1 MTDVYESP
9 SGFVKLEIREGGMSA
24 WLTIHSHT
32 GLVNET
38 EILELI
44 DRAGIKS
51 GFEDAQR
58 YIREQNLEKD
68 FDSAFPLAM
77 CQSSAAG
84 TKLNYYFDI
93 HKNRRLSPSPDP
105 ALLPNLEYVEAGTIV
120 ADYSSNL
127 FDRQGSIYNIF
138 GEIIAN
144 PEIDPG
150 VSDNLA
156 GSGIS
161 FDPQRNAFVAAKT
174 GYPYIDEEDKIC
186 LLDSIILGTELRDY
200 SYPLHIP
207 VDMVYQGDLE
217 NAEIYCRGAM
227 QINGSVKSSLL
238 HTGNDLEISGELTE
252 SQVRCEGNLRL
263 GTIRKCSQPVL
274 VLGNLNCQSII
285 ESSVLCQG
293 KIELSRLIDRS
304 VVVTDGGLS
313 GSFESCIQ
321 DSHLQAC
328 ASIEAGNL
336 GRVDGDANELE
347 ITISPFNKA
356 ILTRLTKE
364 LIRYK
369 EQGNGA
375 GEEAQKIQDEI
386 KACEQQLDQQLN
398 KFLRRSREERYRIR
412 IHGDVHPP
420 TEIRILKH
428 SYSITSYQNSL
439 LLEEKD

>member
-1 MTDVYESP
+1 
-9 SGFVKLEIREGGMSA
+9 MSA
-24 WLTIHSHT
+24 WLTIDNHK
-32 GLVNET
+32 GLINER

-51 GFEDAQR
+51 GIEDAQR

-68 FDSAFPLAM
+68 FGTAFPVAL
-77 CQSSAAG
+77 CQNGTTG

-93 HKNRRLSPSPDP
+93 HKNRRLSPSMDP
-105 ALLPNLEYVEAGTIV
+105 ANLPGLEYVEAGTIV

-138 GEIIAN
+138 GEIIPN

-150 VSDNLA
+150 ISRA
-156 GSGIS
+156 QTGQGIS
-161 FDPQRNAFVAAKT
+161 FSTSRNAFVAEKT
-174 GYPYIDEEDKIC
+174 GYPYLDEESRIC
-186 LLDSIILGTELRDY
+186 LLDSIILGTELQDY

-227 QINGSVKSSLL
+227 QINGSVKHSLL
-238 HTGNDLEISGELTE
+238 HSGGDLEISGELIE
-252 SQVRCEGNLRL
+252 SQVRCEGNLKL
-263 GTIRKCSQPVL
+263 GTIRNCSQAVL
-274 VLGNLNCQSII
+274 VLADLFCQSIL

-293 KIELSRLIDRS
+293 RIELERLIDRS
-304 VVVTDGGLS
+304 VVVADGGLT
-313 GSFESCIQ
+313 GSYESCIQ

-328 ASIEAGNL
+328 GSIEAGNL
-336 GRVDGDANELE
+336 GRVDGDTNELE
-347 ITISPFNKA
+347 ITISPYNKA

-364 LIRYK
+364 LIKHK
-369 EQGNGA
+369 EQGSGS
-375 GEEAQKIQDEI
+375 GEEAQKIQEEI
-386 KACEQQLDQQLN
+386 KTCEQQLDQQLN
-398 KFLRRSREERYRIR
+398 KFLRRKREERYNIR

-428 SYSITSYQNSL
+428 SYTISSYQNSL